1 MQEGVD
7 QVPYAGTLIFKPGS
21 EGPAGLLNKSMTL
34 MAHQG
39 AIVIGE

>member
-7 QVPYAGTLIFKPGS
+7 QVPYTGTLIFKPES
-21 EGPAGLLNKSMTL
+21 EGWTGLLNKSMTL

-39 AIVIGE
+39 TIAIG